1 MTEREVKRL
10 SRAELLEMLLAQ
22 SKEVESLQQ
31 QLVAAGEKLYQRELL
46 LETSGSIAEA
56 ALRLNGVFEAAD
68 AAAAQYLENAARRE
82 AEAQE
87 KADRLLTD
95 AQAQCEAKLR
105 EAEAQRQALISQA
118 NAEAKRILEEA
129 RRMTYEKE

>member
-10 SRAELLEMLLAQ
+10 SRAELLEMLLTQ

-68 AAAAQYLENAARRE
+68 AAAAQYLENIARPGGGGPGKGRPPPGRRTGPVRGE
-82 AEAQE
+82 APRSGGTASGVDFTGE
-87 KADRLLTD
+87 
-95 AQAQCEAKLR
+95 
-105 EAEAQRQALISQA
+105 
-118 NAEAKRILEEA
+118 
-129 RRMTYEKE
+129 RRGKTNSRRGPENDI